1 MDTKVSTLI
10 SASRSWDVPKVY
22 SLFTFME
29 AETILSIPLVC
40 DNVDCRIWHFTTHGR
55 YTVNSGYWVALE
67 YHNFALSHTGI
78 GTSSNPSLKLWK
90 HLWTMKVPA
99 KIQHF
104 FWRFAQNGILTKVVL
119 FHRKIAM
126 GETCFRCSTG
136 CETSVYA
143 LQDCPAIRPIWES
156 SELPTVFLGAVVMR
170 APSLLF
176 VFATELYALKVGL
189 SFALDASLLP
199 LVVES
204 DSLLAVQLLSKEEEC
219 LAPEGVLVTKIRL
232 PLLALSSCVRF
243 VPHTANTVAYR
254 IARYSL

>member
-10 SASRSWDVPKVY
+10 LASGPWDVPKVY

-29 AETILSIPLVC
+29 AETILSISLVC

-55 YTVNSGYWVALE
+55 YT
-67 YHNFALSHTGI
+67 NFALSHTGI
-78 GTSSNPSLKLWK
+78 GTSSNPSKKLWK
-90 HLWTMKVPA
+90 HLWKMKVPA

-119 FHRKIAM
+119 FYRKIAM
-126 GETCFRCSTG
+126 DETCFRCSTG

-143 LQDCPAIRPIWES
+143 VGYFKLNVNGALDLQDGFRGVRLIVRDSHGVLI
-156 SELPTVFLGAVVMR
+156 GAVVMR

-189 SFALDASLLP
+189 SFALDVSLLP

-204 DSLLAVQLLSKEEEC
+204 DSLAAVQLLSKEEEY
-219 LAPEGVLVTKIRL
+219 LAPEGVLVTEIRL
-232 PLLALSSCVRF
+232 PFLALSSCVRF

-254 IARYSL
+254 IAHYSL